1 MSQGLER
8 RINAYVGEG
17 VRIARRLRRLTIS
30 AAAEHAGMTP
40 PRLREIEDGSSEAS
54 SRDLLLLSRA
64 LGVDMNFFFDG
75 LTGEEPAA
83 VDDYVEML
91 TETEAREQLAAPRLL
106 N

>member
-17 VRIARRLRRLTIS
+17 VRIARRLRRMTIA
-30 AAAEHAGMTP
+30 AAAERAGLP
-40 PRLREIEDGSSEAS
+40 AGRLREIEEGNSEAS
-54 SRDLLLLSRA
+54 SRELLVLSRA

-75 LTGEEPAA
+75 LNGEQPEMDEDGADMLPEAA
-83 VDDYVEML
+83 PHTQV
-91 TETEAREQLAAPRLL
+91 AAPRLL